1 MSKLTAGV
9 TSFSTLAVVPVE
21 VTQYRTSNGRIYPT
35 IAAAN
40 AAQQRINDRA
50 YTAAIRKLLNNAGAT
65 VPSSP
70 YMMSLPGLVKAL
82 RNPQLV
88 AKLVKAA
95 KVK

>member
-40 AAQQRINDRA
+40 TAQARINDRA
-50 YTAAIRKLLNNAGAT
+50 YSAAVRKLLVGAGVT
-65 VPSSP
+65 NPSSQ
-70 YMMSLPGLVKAL
+70 YAMSLPGLVKAL
-82 RNPQLV
+82 RNPALV
-88 AKLVKAA
+88 TKLVKAA
-95 KVK
+95 KPK